1 MWAPELMAEVGRSR
15 CNELHAEAARVALMA
30 ACVPRLII
38 AHRVARRLGR
48 ALVWLS
54 AALLRYG
61 RDESL
66 ATPRVPRSPARPPSA
81 S

>member
-15 CNELHAEAARVALMA
+15 CTELHAEAARVALVA
-30 ACVPRLII
+30 AYAPRLTI
-38 AHRVARRLGR
+38 ARRVARRLGR
-48 ALVWLS
+48 ALVWLG

-66 ATPRVPRSPARPPSA
+66 ATPRVPRSPARPTSA